1 MKINKE
7 PIIVGDGILAQ
18 IDKYANTCTIPN
30 TKEELEELLIKACT
44 PTEEEIKAQQELKKR
59 QAENFQYF
67 TQFKKEVI
75 DMLTLT
81 EQAYFYSAMGS
92 CINGSGIVGSK
103 HIEVI
108 KKVEKLS
115 EKYGTSKNW
124 MKDSAYGKAIEAF
137 LKVNDII

>member
-1 MKINKE
+1 MGPSKE
-7 PIIVGDGILAQ
+7 NIIVGDGIFAQ
-18 IDKYANTCTIPN
+18 INKYANTYTIPN
-30 TKEELEELLIKACT
+30 TKEGLEELLIKACT
-44 PTEEEIKAQQELKKR
+44 PTKEEIKAQQELKKR

-75 DMLTLT
+75 DMLTPT

-92 CINGSGIVGSK
+92 CINSSGIVGSK

-115 EKYGTSKNW
+115 EKYGISENW
-124 MKDSAYGKAIEAF
+124 VKDSAYGKMLETLAKAH
-137 LKVNDII
+137 NII